1 MTYPADSWG
10 NLAPI
15 APGSLHDLQRL
26 INVGPGTPWQQ
37 PRPAVLRTKRCEH
50 GLRCDS
56 EEWLCEFC
64 PPVTLAERKA
74 YKSQAYV
81 ALHKSRGKVKKR
93 IAMGRD
99 VLAALRAREC
109 AHLAHVTDG
118 VSAIRGKKVPACS
131 VALCLGRLQREGK
144 VEGFRIV
151 EVF

>member
-1 MTYPADSWG
+1 MTYPADSFG
-10 NLAPI
+10 HLAPI

-37 PRPAVLRTKRCEH
+37 PRPAVLRTKRCKH

-56 EEWLCEFC
+56 DEWLCEFC
-64 PPVTLAERKA
+64 QPVTLAERKA
-74 YKSQAYV
+74 YKAQCFV
-81 ALHKSRGKVKKR
+81 MENKSREEVEKR

-109 AHLAHVTDG
+109 AHLVHVAEG

-144 VEGFRIV
+144 VEGFTV
-151 EVF
+151 TNV